1 MSFFYI
7 PLTSIVAL
15 RDLVDQDFNNLNTH
29 YLRIHWQ
36 KYRLSGQMIVEKE
49 IFKKCQWFFNES
61 QLFLLIS
68 FTKLNPFYPSMLVVQ
83 IDQVVL
89 WKNVKQLRTEW
100 RRKKVG
106 KTFFVALPLILF
118 KGSLPFQVY
127 YYCRRCNSITV
138 TLLKHWVVLSSFQFL
153 NVYRNLM

>member
-1 MSFFYI
+1 
-7 PLTSIVAL
+7 
-15 RDLVDQDFNNLNTH
+15 
-29 YLRIHWQ
+29 
-36 KYRLSGQMIVEKE
+36 MILEKE
-49 IFKKCQWFFNES
+49 IFLKCQRFSNEP

-68 FTKLNPFYPSMLVVQ
+68 FTKLNPFYPSIIVVQ

-118 KGSLPFQVY
+118 KGSLPFRY
-127 YYCRRCNSITV
+127 ITIV
-138 TLLKHWVVLSSFQFL
+138 DDAIQ
-153 NVYRNLM
+153 